1 MPKIRVEPSGIEFAA
16 KDGDTLMDAAHEAG
30 YYWPTTCGGQAICT
44 TCATVVIEG
53 EQHLDDMGRSERAAL
68 EEGRGSAGPKHF
80 RLGCQ
85 ARVQG
90 GDVVVRKPGVG
101 PIKLS

>member
-1 MPKIRVEPSGIEFAA
+1 MPQVRIEPSGIEFDARE
-16 KDGDTLMDAAHEAG
+16 GETLMDAAHEAG

-44 TCATVVIEG
+44 TCACVIVEG
-53 EQHLDDMGRSERAAL
+53 ADGVDAMGRAERAAL
-68 EEGRGSAGPKHF
+68 EEGRGAMGPARF

-85 ARVQG
+85 AHVY